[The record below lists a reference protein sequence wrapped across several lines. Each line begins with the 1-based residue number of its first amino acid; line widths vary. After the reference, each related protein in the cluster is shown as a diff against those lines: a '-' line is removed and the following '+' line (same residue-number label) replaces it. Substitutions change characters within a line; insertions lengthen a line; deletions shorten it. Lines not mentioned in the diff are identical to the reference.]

1 MTSGIHRGKGMLDPK
16 NCCLVI
22 VDVQGKLAQLM
33 HDREHLFRN
42 ICILI
47 EAARTLDIPIL
58 WCQQCPDSLGPTVR
72 QIAEL
77 LRKNTPI
84 NKSSFSC
91 CTQEHFTEK
100 LRQLNRR
107 QVILCGIETH
117 VCVYQTAADLL
128 RTGYEVH
135 AVADAVSS
143 RTLENRQIGL
153 SRMQQEG
160 AKISSTEMAL
170 FELLRDA
177 AHPKFKQIAR
187 LIK

>member
-1 MTSGIHRGKGMLDPK
+1 MLDPK
-16 NCCLVI
+16 DCCLVI

-33 HDREHLFRN
+33 HNNEVLFRN

-47 EAARTLDIPIL
+47 ESARILDIPIL
-58 WCQQCPDSLGPTVR
+58 WCQQSPDSLGPTVR

-77 LRKNTPI
+77 LRDNTPI
-84 NKSSFSC
+84 DKSSFSC
-91 CTQEHFTEK
+91 CGEEQFSEE

-107 QVILCGIETH
+107 QVILTGIETH
-117 VCVYQTAADLL
+117 VCVYQTAVDLL

-160 AKISSTEMAL
+160 AKIGSTEMAL
-170 FELLRDA
+170 FEILRDA